1 MQRVRDLRH
10 DESGFSL
17 IELMVAMVICVVGV
31 MSTLVVLDTS
41 RTISDRSEAREVVA
55 FHAERELE
63 RIVAFPWNRLMHRSM
78 PVASAGTPAAD
89 IDTVTQA
96 YRFDKTPPG
105 RSEPL
110 KISTNPTAVPAGQ
123 FAAETVSSDWIDPQT
138 RLKGK
143 VWRFITFDATDLQGW
158 TRRVTVVATIDAPSD
173 VPPVLLST
181 IVTDPRP

>member
-1 MQRVRDLRH
+1 MQRVRDLRR
-10 DESGFSL
+10 DEGGFSL

-63 RIVAFPWNRLMHRSM
+63 RIVAFPWNRLMHRTM
-78 PVASAGTPAAD
+78 PAPAPGTPAAD
-89 IDTVTQA
+89 INAATGA
-96 YRFDKTPPG
+96 YRFEKGSPA
-105 RSEPL
+105 RWEPL
-110 KISTNPTAVPAGQ
+110 RVSTSPSTVPAGQ
-123 FAAETVSSDWIDPQT
+123 FAAEAVNSDWVDPQT
-138 RLKGK
+138 RLRGK
-143 VWRFITFDATDLQGW
+143 VWRFITWDETDLQQW